1 MKVTAQIHKNQV
13 YIDNK
18 QSEVKTIPLIIALI
32 ENIDINLTTEAQD
45 LSTETITLCGKKIN
59 EYLNGW
65 KVSHSHRP
73 QVLLFIVKITMCSE
87 FIYRFN
93 TMPTKQ

>member
-45 LSTETITLCGKKIN
+45 LSTETITLCEKKN
-59 EYLNGW
+59 
-65 KVSHSHRP
+65 
-73 QVLLFIVKITMCSE
+73 
-87 FIYRFN
+87 
-93 TMPTKQ
+93 

>member
-32 ENIDINLTTEAQD
+32 ENIDINLTTKAQD
-45 LSTETITLCGKKIN
+45 LSTETITLCGKKN
-59 EYLNGW
+59 
-65 KVSHSHRP
+65 
-73 QVLLFIVKITMCSE
+73 
-87 FIYRFN
+87 
-93 TMPTKQ
+93 